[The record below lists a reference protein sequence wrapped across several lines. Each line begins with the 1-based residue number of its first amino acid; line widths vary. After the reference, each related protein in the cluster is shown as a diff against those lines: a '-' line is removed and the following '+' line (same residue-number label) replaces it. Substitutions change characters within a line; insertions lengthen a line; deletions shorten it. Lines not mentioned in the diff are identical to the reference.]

1 MRMDS
6 MPRPEPQ
13 PLTITDWLL
22 ESAALIL
29 LLGLWVL
36 VAIAYPYL
44 PEVIPIHFNL
54 KGQADGFGSRDF
66 IWLEPVVASV
76 LYTVMTLV
84 NRRPDT
90 FNYPVRITPENAGR
104 QYAMASRLMRYLK
117 LVVVAV
123 MLIIVLFVALPAMG
137 MALALP
143 GWLLPAFLLLIFGP
157 VVVYIWRSTQQA
169 SNA

>member
-1 MRMDS
+1 

-13 PLTITDWLL
+13 PLRVADWLL
-22 ESAALIL
+22 ESAALL
-29 LLGLWVL
+29 LLLVLWVL

-44 PEVIPIHFNL
+44 PDVIPIHFNI
-54 KGQADGFGSRDF
+54 KGQADGFGPKDF
-66 IWLEPVVASV
+66 IWLEPLVASV

-104 QYAMASRLMRYLK
+104 QYALASRLMRYLK

-123 MLIIVLFVALPAMG
+123 MLLIVLFVALPAMG
-137 MALALP
+137 MVLALP

-157 VVVYIWRSTQQA
+157 VVVYIWRSMRQTKHG
-169 SNA
+169 

>member
-1 MRMDS
+1 MRMDT

-13 PLTITDWLL
+13 PLRVADWLL
-22 ESAALIL
+22 ESAALL
-29 LLGLWVL
+29 LLLVLWVL

-44 PEVIPIHFNL
+44 PDVIPIHFNI
-54 KGQADGFGSRDF
+54 KGQADGFGPKDF
-66 IWLEPVVASV
+66 IWLEPLVASV

-104 QYAMASRLMRYLK
+104 QYALASRLMRYLK

-123 MLIIVLFVALPAMG
+123 MLLIVLFVALPAMG
-137 MALALP
+137 MVLALP

-157 VVVYIWRSTQQA
+157 VVVYIWRSMRQTKHG
-169 SNA
+169 